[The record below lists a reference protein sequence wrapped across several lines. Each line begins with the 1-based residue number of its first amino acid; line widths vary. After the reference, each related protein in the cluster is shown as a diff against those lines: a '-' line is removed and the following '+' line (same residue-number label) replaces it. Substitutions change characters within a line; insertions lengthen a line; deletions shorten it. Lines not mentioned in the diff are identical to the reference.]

1 MRRLQPHARSEAPA
15 APLPSPTAVSRAL
28 RNTLLGAALATGVAA
43 APTYAQ
49 TSGSGASASIRAY
62 DVPAGPLAGA
72 LSRYADQADILL
84 SVPADVTAGKTSPGV
99 RGAHTVDAA
108 FRILLGGTGLQA
120 VRQGD
125 GGYALRPAP
134 AAASAETLLPA
145 VVVTASAAPSLPDAY
160 AGGEV
165 ARGARIGLLG
175 NKDFLD
181 TPFSAT
187 SYTSKLIEDQQAQ
200 SIGDVLV
207 NDPSVRNTYS
217 RGAGRDEF
225 NIRGFTL
232 FNYDV
237 AYNGLY
243 GISPRNATSLIGIER
258 VEVLRGP
265 NALLNGMAPFGS
277 VGGSINLVPKRA
289 GADPLNRVT
298 LSYIENSQFGL
309 QADVARRFGEDQRT
323 GVRLNVLRSGGDMNI
338 DGAGEDLGAV
348 SLGLDY
354 RGNRFRVEGDINYQN
369 RVTDA
374 RSGLLFPPAPGQ
386 DIGRAPDAKRNYFPS
401 WTYWKAKEWAG
412 DVRAE
417 YDLTDDWTVYGALG
431 ARKHDFESLQ
441 TTWLMLDSDGMMGSI
456 PARLNERLLSK
467 TGEVGIRGRFDT
479 GPIKHEPTLSA
490 SFLDIDYSS
499 ARVRSSLVFSN
510 LYDPADLATPS
521 IPKPSDLGKT
531 SDTRLYSIA
540 LADTLSILDGAVQL
554 TGGLRQ
560 QRVQSVNY
568 NSATGDRTSDYGKSA
583 LTPAVALTVR
593 PTQRL
598 SLYGNYIEGLSQGG
612 TAPAEAVNAGETFKP
627 DVSKQFEIGAKYD
640 FGTVAATLSAFQIE
654 QPSAYVDPET
664 LRYQADGRQR
674 NRGMEFLLQGEVVR
688 SVRLLG
694 GVAYTQGVLT
704 KTEGGLN
711 DGHTAPAVPRWQF
724 NAAAEWDTPFVQGL
738 TLTARVLRT
747 STQYVDAA
755 NTQQLPGWTRF
766 DLGARYAMN
775 INRTPVTLRATVEN
789 VFNKNYWQSAA
800 REGLTVG
807 APRTLLLSM
816 TAEF

>member
-1 MRRLQPHARSEAPA
+1 MRRLPPPAHPASSPSQPPRPASVARMARKA
-15 APLPSPTAVSRAL
+15 
-28 RNTLLGAALATGVAA
+28 LLGAILMAAVGAAHAQASGRAA
-43 APTYAQ
+43 ATTPVH
-49 TSGSGASASIRAY
+49 AY

-72 LSRYADQADILL
+72 LSRFADQANILL
-84 SVPADVTAGKTSPGV
+84 SVPAAMTAGKTSPGV
-99 RGAHTVDAA
+99 RGAHTVDGA
-108 FRILLGGTGLQA
+108 FRLLLNGTGLEALRQA
-120 VRQGD
+120 D
-125 GGYALRPAP
+125 GGYSLRPAP
-134 AAASAETLLPA
+134 MSTDTTLPA
-145 VVVTASAAPSLPDAY
+145 VLVTGSATAAY
-160 AGGEV
+160 NEPYPGGEV

-175 NKDFLD
+175 DRDFLD
-181 TPFSAT
+181 TPFSVT

-200 SIGDVLV
+200 NIGDVLL

-225 NIRGFTL
+225 NVRGFTL

-289 GADPLNRVT
+289 DAEPLNRVT

-309 QADVARRFGEDQRT
+309 QADIARRFGEDQRT

-338 DGAGEDLGAV
+338 SGAGEDMGAF

-354 RGNRFRVEGDINYQN
+354 RGNRFRIEGDINYQN

-374 RSGLLFPPAPGQ
+374 RSGLLFPPPSGQ
-386 DIGRAPDAKRNYFPS
+386 DIGHAPDPKRNFFPD
-401 WTYWKAKEWAG
+401 WTYWKAKEWTG

-417 YDLTDDWTVYGALG
+417 YDLSDDWTVYGALG

-441 TTWLMLDSDGMMGSI
+441 TTWLMLDSAGMIGSV

-467 TGEVGIRGRFDT
+467 TGEVGIRGRFNT
-479 GPIKHEPTLSA
+479 GPIKHEPVLSA

-499 ARVRSSLVFSN
+499 ARVRSTTTVFSD
-510 LYDPADLATPS
+510 LYDPADLA
-521 IPKPSDLGKT
+521 KPNIAMPNNLGKT
-531 SDTRLYSIA
+531 SETRLYSVA
-540 LADTLSILDGAVQL
+540 LADTLSMMDGAVQL

-568 NSATGDRTSDYGKSA
+568 NPATGERVSDYGKSA
-583 LTPAVALTVR
+583 LTPAIALTVR
-593 PTQRL
+593 PTAQL
-598 SLYGNYIEGLSQGG
+598 ALYGNYIEGLSQGG

-627 DVSKQFEIGAKYD
+627 DVSKQYEVGLKYD
-640 FGTVAATLSAFQIE
+640 FGTVATTLSAFQIE
-654 QPSAYVDPET
+654 QPSAYLDPVT
-664 LRYQADGRQR
+664 LRYQASGRQR
-674 NRGMEFLLQGEVVR
+674 NRGLEFLVQGEPVR
-688 SVRLLG
+688 HVRLLG
-694 GVAYTQGVLT
+694 GVAYTDGVLT
-704 KTEGGLN
+704 KTEGGVN
-711 DGHTAPAVPRWQF
+711 DGHVAPAVPRWQF
-724 NAAAEWDTPFVQGL
+724 NASAEWDTPFAQGL
-738 TLTARVLRT
+738 TLTARMLRT

-755 NTQQLPGWTRF
+755 NTQQLPAWTRF
-766 DLGARYAMN
+766 DVGARYAMN

-789 VFNKNYWQSAA
+789 VFNKHYWQSAA
-800 REGLTVG
+800 REGLTV
-807 APRTLLLSM
+807 ASPRTLLLSV